1 VTEDRDRDR
10 DRVEIAYARKDA
22 QVILSVAA
30 SEGLT
35 AKEAI
40 AQSGILR
47 RFPEIDLRVN
57 RVGIFGKLTQL
68 DQVLEPGDRVEIYR
82 PLIADPKAVRR
93 QRSARREEK
102 PCTSG
107 TVAKKRPDHAV
118 FRLA

>member
-1 VTEDRDRDR
+1 VTEDRT
-10 DRVEIAYARKDA
+10 RVEVAYARKDA

-35 AKEAI
+35 AQEAI
-40 AQSGILR
+40 EQSGILR

-82 PLIADPKAVRR
+82 PLIADPKVVRKQRAAQGKAVPKRNGGK
-93 QRSARREEK
+93 EE
-102 PCTSG
+102 T
-107 TVAKKRPDHAV
+107 
-118 FRLA
+118 